1 MSREVAVPITV
12 HILEKE
18 YRVACGEHEKDVL
31 IASAHYLNGKMKEIR
46 DTGKVIGLER
56 IAVMAALNI
65 THELLQHKSR
75 KEDYTQSLSGRVR
88 SLQDKVEAALSRSK
102 QMEI

>member
-1 MSREVAVPITV
+1 MSREEITPFTV

-18 YRVACGEHEKDVL
+18 YRVACAEQEKDAL
-31 IASAHYLNGKMKEIR
+31 LASAHHLGGKMKEIR

-75 KEDYTQSLSGRVR
+75 KEDYTQSMSGKVR
-88 SLQDKVEAALSRSK
+88 SLQDKVDAALSRSK

>member
-12 HILEKE
+12 HILEKQ
-18 YRVACGEHEKDVL
+18 YRVACAEQEKDAL
-31 IASAHYLNGKMKEIR
+31 AATAHYLSGKMKEIR

-65 THELLQHKSR
+65 THELLQHKSH
-75 KEDYTQSLSGRVR
+75 KGDYTQVASGRVR
-88 SLQDKVEAALSRSK
+88 ALQDKVEAALSRFK

>member
-1 MSREVAVPITV
+1 MSRDTAVQVTV

-18 YRVACGEHEKDVL
+18 YRVACAEQEKDALVG
-31 IASAHYLNGKMKEIR
+31 SAHYLSGKMKEIR
-46 DTGKVIGLER
+46 DTGKVVGLER
-56 IAVMAALNI
+56 IAVMASLNI
-65 THELLQHKSR
+65 AHELLQHKSR
-75 KEDYTQSLSGRVR
+75 KEDYTQTVSGKVR

>member
-1 MSREVAVPITV
+1 MSREVAVPVTV

-18 YRVACGEHEKDVL
+18 YRVSCAEQEKDALV
-31 IASAHYLNGKMKEIR
+31 ASAHHLSGKMKEIR
-46 DTGKVIGLER
+46 DTGKVVGLER

-75 KEDYTQSLSGRVR
+75 KEDYTQGTSNRVR
-88 SLQDKVEAALSRSK
+88 TLQDKVEAALSRSK

>member
-1 MSREVAVPITV
+1 MSRLAAVQATV

-18 YRVACGEHEKDVL
+18 YRVACAEQEKDAL
-31 IASAHYLNGKMKEIR
+31 IKSAHYLSGKMKEIR

-75 KEDYTQSLSGRVR
+75 KEDHTQTVSGRVR
-88 SLQDKVEAALSRSK
+88 SLQDKLEAALSRNK